1 MIQVVWLLKQIFR
14 IRAANDVQYAFAYNY
29 FLAESLEEISDSEIF
44 AEFDRDK
51 SGVLSDREMRLL
63 ITKIHELPIRLEH
76 LTALEDDLKECY
88 DNKTYHEQVK
98 NPEKYFDKKMPQV
111 TEKFALSCPKFLDR
125 IEVVKKGKKKY
136 KTKELDDSEIE
147 FQMIGS
153 NVSSVIGQLDHVRKN
168 QKKFLCINDN
178 MDHSSKGKASKYW
191 ANRDWMFY

>member
-1 MIQVVWLLKQIFR
+1 
-14 IRAANDVQYAFAYNY
+14 
-29 FLAESLEEISDSEIF
+29 
-44 AEFDRDK
+44 
-51 SGVLSDREMRLL
+51 MRLL

-88 DNKTYHEQVK
+88 DNKPYHEQVK
-98 NPEKYFDKKMPQV
+98 SPEKYFDKKMPQV

-178 MDHSSKGKASKYW
+178 MDHSSKGKASKILSESRLNVLLKDKFLSFIKTLMLLRPYYMMSTRRFTPSHLNSNLSLNIGT
-191 ANRDWMFY
+191 ASSIFKTIAAGRQKN

>member
-1 MIQVVWLLKQIFR
+1 M
-14 IRAANDVQYAFAYNY
+14 
-29 FLAESLEEISDSEIF
+29 EEISDTEIF

-125 IEVVKKGKKKY
+125 VEVVKKGKKKY

-178 MDHSSKGKASKYW
+178 MDHSSKGKASKIFSHY
-191 ANRDWMFY
+191 